1 MTRHALNSP
10 SKTTSRNALRCLA
23 NAMLLK
29 PATRQMFVD
38 LHYES
43 KACARLKDNNRD
55 DEFLIS
61 RILFLATYDT
71 NIDIEALIDQHHL
84 ADIITRNLAR
94 HAALN
99 DEKKKKKLQADP
111 MEEMALVETLKL
123 LFNLSYFCPQ
133 RSQAFTP
140 AIPHIL
146 IILGKRPVILNKPL
160 ETPFG
165 PLINSLIN
173 LDFKDSD
180 TMHDLFPKID
190 PIFNAARFVELL
202 DLAIRSYKEDE
213 LDQQISPLL
222 TLMRKVYDV
231 APTDVKSYMKMLVLP
246 SDSDRKQPLGRTET
260 LSSRLLRLSTSPL
273 APQSREGISSLLFE
287 MSDKDARKFVQ
298 NVGYGFASGFL
309 FQHNIPIPEN
319 ALDAFSTNGGDGKSS
334 SSMHEKRINPI
345 TGQATEFESKFEG
358 PEMTQAEKEREAE
371 RLMVL
376 FDRYGGTMII
386 FRYALLIQR
395 QAEKKRRYHSRKS
408 SCQGSKRRRV

>member
-1 MTRHALNSP
+1 LTRHAFNSP

-43 KACARLKDNNRD
+43 KACRCLKHDNRD

-61 RILFLATYDT
+61 RILFLTTYNT

-84 ADIITRNLAR
+84 AEIITQNLAR
-94 HAALN
+94 HAAHY
-99 DEKKKKKLQADP
+99 DEKKKKLEADP
-111 MEEMALVETLKL
+111 MEDMALIETLKL
-123 LFNLSYFCPQ
+123 LFNVSHFCPQ
-133 RSQAFTP
+133 RSQSFTP

-146 IILGKRPVILNKPL
+146 TILGKRQVIPSKPL
-160 ETPFG
+160 ESPFG

-173 LDFKDSD
+173 LDLKD
-180 TMHDLFPKID
+180 TEAIHDLFPKID
-190 PIFNAARFVELL
+190 PTFNVARLIELL
-202 DLAIRSYKEDE
+202 DLAIRSYREDE
-213 LDQQISPLL
+213 LDQQVSPLL
-222 TLMRKVYDV
+222 TLLRKIYEV
-231 APTDVKSYMKMLVLP
+231 APTDVKSYIKMLILP

-273 APQSREGISSLLFE
+273 APQSREGISSLQFE

-309 FQHNIPIPEN
+309 FQHNVPVPEN
-319 ALDAFSTNGGDGKSS
+319 ALDAFSSTGSDGGSS
-334 SSMHEKRINPI
+334 SSMNEKQINPI
-345 TGQATEFESKFEG
+345 TGQAVDFESKFDG

-376 FDRYGGTMII
+376 FDRYGE
-386 FRYALLIQR
+386 RNEL
-395 QAEKKRRYHSRKS
+395 
-408 SCQGSKRRRV
+408 